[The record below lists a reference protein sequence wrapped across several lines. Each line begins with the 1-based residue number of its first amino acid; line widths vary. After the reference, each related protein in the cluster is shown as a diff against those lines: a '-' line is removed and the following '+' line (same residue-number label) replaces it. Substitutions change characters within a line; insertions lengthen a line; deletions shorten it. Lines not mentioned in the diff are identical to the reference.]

1 MLGCLMLGCRVT
13 PASVQDRAGAKLLL
27 RSLWLKYPRLHIF
40 ADGNYDGPLLAWL
53 KNCYDYELEIVKKP
67 PQGFSILPRRW
78 VVERT
83 FAWLG
88 KWRRLSKDYEQ
99 LPRTQEAFIQIAM
112 SALMLKRLA
121 I

>member
-1 MLGCLMLGCRVT
+1 MFLVT
-13 PASVQDRAGAKLLL
+13 PANVQDRAGAKCLL
-27 RSLWLKYPRLHIF
+27 RSVWLKYPRLHIF
-40 ADGNYDGPLLAWL
+40 ADGNYDGPLLTYVN
-53 KNCYDYELEIVKKP
+53 NCYDYEIEIVQKP

-112 SALMLKRLA
+112 AALMLKRLA
-121 I
+121 T